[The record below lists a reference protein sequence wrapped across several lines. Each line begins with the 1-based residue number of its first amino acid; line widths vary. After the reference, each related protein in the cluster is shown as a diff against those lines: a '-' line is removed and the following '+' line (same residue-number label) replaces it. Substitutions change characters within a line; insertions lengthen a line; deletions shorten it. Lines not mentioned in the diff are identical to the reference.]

1 MSAEALRFGS
11 ALYRAHSVLQQCLD
25 ERLGDWH
32 GLSLG
37 DFHLLQALEDPPGL
51 ALQALAGALFQTPA
65 ATLRRVQPMEKV
77 GWIERTGGRVQL
89 RPAGRQ
95 LLAEARQTAE
105 AVYARVLQ
113 PLGIGAEQMAPALQ
127 LLEQLVTAKRGVQ

>member
-37 DFHLLQALEDPPGL
+37 DFYLLQALDEQPGL
-51 ALQALAGALFQTPA
+51 ALQALAGALIRTSRRA
-65 ATLRRVQPMEKV
+65 SGIATSSA
-77 GWIERTGGRVQL
+77 TGGC
-89 RPAGRQ
+89 A
-95 LLAEARQTAE
+95 
-105 AVYARVLQ
+105 
-113 PLGIGAEQMAPALQ
+113 
-127 LLEQLVTAKRGVQ
+127 